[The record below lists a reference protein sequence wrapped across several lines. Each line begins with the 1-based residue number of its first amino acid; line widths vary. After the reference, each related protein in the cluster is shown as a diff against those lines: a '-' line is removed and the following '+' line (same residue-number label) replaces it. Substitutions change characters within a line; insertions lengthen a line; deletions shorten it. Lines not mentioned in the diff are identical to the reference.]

1 MKTFGAILLVIL
13 GAGAFVALNSFYI
26 VSQTQQAIVLQFG
39 DPVKVVTDP
48 GLKYKIPFVQ
58 NVEYF
63 DKRIL
68 ELDSQPQEV
77 IASDQKRLV
86 VDAFARYRIINPLL
100 YYQTVRNE
108 IGASSRLDNIIDST
122 LRRVLGTAKFSDV
135 VRDQREELMMQVAT
149 TVNADAKNLGMEI
162 VDVRI
167 KRADLPE
174 PNSQAIFRRM
184 QTERQRESFEIRAQ
198 GSEAAQT
205 IKSNADRQ
213 VTILIAEAN
222 RDAEQTRGEGDGLR
236 NKIYADAFSKD
247 PNFFSFYRSMQ
258 AYEEALKAGDTRMVL
273 SPNSEFFKFFNNPSG
288 LPTPGAAPAP
298 PAPR

>member
-108 IGASSRLDNIIDST
+108 VGASTRLDNIIDST
-122 LRRVLGTAKFSDV
+122 LRRVLGTANFSDV
-135 VRDQREELMMQVAT
+135 VRDRREELMMQIAT

-184 QTERQRESFEIRAQ
+184 
-198 GSEAAQT
+198 
-205 IKSNADRQ
+205 
-213 VTILIAEAN
+213 
-222 RDAEQTRGEGDGLR
+222 
-236 NKIYADAFSKD
+236 
-247 PNFFSFYRSMQ
+247 
-258 AYEEALKAGDTRMVL
+258 
-273 SPNSEFFKFFNNPSG
+273 
-288 LPTPGAAPAP
+288 
-298 PAPR
+298 

>member
-1 MKTFGAILLVIL
+1 MKTFGAFLLVVL
-13 GAGAFVALNSFYI
+13 GLAAFTALNSFYI

-39 DPVKVVTDP
+39 EPVGVQTEP
-48 GLKYKIPFVQ
+48 GLKFKRPFIQ
-58 NVEYF
+58 SVEYF

-68 ELDSQPQEV
+68 DLDSQPQEV

-108 IGASSRLDNIIDST
+108 IGAASRLDNIIDST
-122 LRRVLGTAKFSDV
+122 LRRVLGTATFSDV
-135 VRDQREELMMQVAT
+135 VRDKREQLMTQIAQ
-149 TVNADAKNLGMEI
+149 TVNQDVRNLGMEI

-198 GSEAAQT
+198 GAEASQT
-205 IKSNADRQ
+205 IRSNADRQ
-213 VTILIAEAN
+213 VTVIIAEAN
-222 RDAEQTRGEGDGLR
+222 RDAERLRGEGDGQR
-236 NKIYADAFSKD
+236 NAIYAEAFTRD
-247 PNFFSFYRSMQ
+247 PGFFSFYRSMQ

-273 SPNSEFFKFFNNPSG
+273 SPNSEFFKYFNNPAG
-288 LPTPGAAPAP
+288 TAGAPAP
-298 PAPR
+298 AAPPRP

>member
-1 MKTFGAILLVIL
+1 MRTLMVIFLVLL
-13 GAGAFVALNSFYI
+13 GAAAFVGLNSFYI

-39 DPVKVVTDP
+39 DPVKVVTEP
-48 GLKYKIPFVQ
+48 GLKYKLPFVQ

-135 VRDQREELMMQVAT
+135 VRDRREELMTQIAT

-205 IKSNADRQ
+205 IRSNADRQ
-213 VTILIAEAN
+213 VTVLIAEAN
-222 RDAEQTRGEGDGLR
+222 RDAERTRGDGDGLR

-288 LPTPGAAPAP
+288 LQTPGPTPAAP
-298 PAPR
+298 R

>member
-108 IGASSRLDNIIDST
+108 VGASTRLDNIIDST
-122 LRRVLGTAKFSDV
+122 LRRVLGTANFSDV
-135 VRDQREELMMQVAT
+135 VRDRREELMMQIAT

-205 IKSNADRQ
+205 IRSNADRQ

-247 PNFFSFYRSMQ
+247 PDFFSFYRSMQ

-288 LPTPGAAPAP
+288 LATPSVAPAP
-298 PAPR
+298 PR

>member
-1 MKTFGAILLVIL
+1 MRTLSVIFLILLG
-13 GAGAFVALNSFYI
+13 GAAFVGLNSFYI

-48 GLKYKIPFVQ
+48 GLKYKLPFVQ

-86 VDAFARYRIINPLL
+86 VDAFARYRIVNPLL

-122 LRRVLGTAKFSDV
+122 LRRVLGTATFVEV
-135 VRDQREELMMQVAT
+135 VRDKREALMSQIAS

-198 GSEAAQT
+198 GAEAGQT
-205 IKSNADRQ
+205 IRSNADRQ
-213 VTILIAEAN
+213 VTVIIAEAT
-222 RDAEQTRGEGDGLR
+222 RDAELARGEGDGLR

-288 LPTPGAAPAP
+288 LATPAPTPTV
-298 PAPR
+298 PR